1 MARIESFGITF
12 IEAMASG
19 LPIISFN
26 TKGANEIITNNYNGY
41 IIDFNDI
48 DNFVKKIKDI
58 YANKQMLN
66 FVEVNAFK
74 TAEKYDLELVTKKL
88 INIYK
93 KVSIS

>member
-1 MARIESFGITF
+1 MYVNLARIESFGITF

-58 YANKQMLN
+58 LIIVNKGQLR
-66 FVEVNAFK
+66 
-74 TAEKYDLELVTKKL
+74 
-88 INIYK
+88 
-93 KVSIS
+93 